1 MAAFLAA
8 VKGAKKQN
16 AANPIPETP
25 PAAGGAG
32 VNTISTIITQKSNV
46 SVNRQSIS
54 CPYNLDEIF

>member
-16 AANPIPETP
+16 LANPIPETP
-25 PAAGGAG
+25 PAGNAG
-32 VNTISTIITQKSNV
+32 VNTISTIITHKSIASHNK
-46 SVNRQSIS
+46 QFIA